1 MMMQSWCCGFET
13 GKTGMGYKSEKPAGA
28 NPTGL
33 NSVHGAEPARRLT
46 CLAYHLVNSK
56 QQEIYDG
63 NPNFKAAARA
73 R

>member
-1 MMMQSWCCGFET
+1 MAHEILNE
-13 GKTGMGYKSEKPAGA
+13 KSPPGDR

-33 NSVHGAEPARRLT
+33 NSVHGAEPARRMT

-56 QQEIYDG
+56 PKEIYDG
-63 NPNFKAAARA
+63 NPNLKEAARI